1 MGYSPWGRKEPDTTK
16 AAEHKREPETH
27 REEMARDHR
36 GREQSEICISQRTPR
51 VAVVPEGRGAA
62 RKDAPL
68 QVSERIYPES

>member
-1 MGYSPWGRKEPDTTK
+1 MSQRHT
-16 AAEHKREPETH
+16 